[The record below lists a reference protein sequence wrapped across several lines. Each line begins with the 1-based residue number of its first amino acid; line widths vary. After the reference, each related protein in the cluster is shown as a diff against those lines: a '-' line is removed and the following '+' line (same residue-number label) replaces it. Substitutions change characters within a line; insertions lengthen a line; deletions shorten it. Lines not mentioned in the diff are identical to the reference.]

1 MKSTAYIVEITAQKN
16 EKYLSEVRNTLA
28 CLHARVVS
36 TKKFSGWVY
45 WKVFLSNQA
54 AQFISRG
61 ISHSYISGN
70 FLLSFLLWYDFKI
83 LVKSRRGG
91 IFLCLALSVNVRQEF
106 FFFIW
111 MLNILSFIFLIWTEQ
126 FWIWFSQKLTK
137 NVKKNFFFNFSSFY
151 PLYDFR
157 ILVQIYQ
164 LII

>member
-28 CLHARVVS
+28 CLPARVVS
-36 TKKFSGWVY
+36 TKKFSAWVY

-137 NVKKNFFFNFSSFY
+137 KVKKNFF
-151 PLYDFR
+151 
-157 ILVQIYQ
+157 
-164 LII
+164 